1 MQNVGREPVGRDAP
15 PGNIRRRYG
24 VKLGFVAV
32 LHLPLPALGLGPLGE
47 QGAGPV
53 VGDALAAE
61 VVNDDITRELAR
73 QHPDGITW
81 RLHILVAIAEP
92 SLATRPA

>member
-1 MQNVGREPVGRDAP
+1 
-15 PGNIRRRYG
+15 